1 MSRSYGQYCGL
12 ARALDVVGD
21 RWNLLIVRQLLMA
34 PARYRELHD
43 GLPGVATNLL
53 TDRLRDLETAG
64 VVERRLAEEGNAI
77 VYALTPWGA
86 ELREPIESLVRWST
100 PLMAR
105 GPDGDRF
112 RAEWLVVGLRALLV
126 GRAAAHRSPT
136 VGIAVDGQVLQVRA
150 TRSGTEVSL
159 HDGRDLDAVVRAD
172 ASIVLGLA
180 AGVLTLN
187 DTLGLVDIEG
197 DEAAVRAVFNPRRAD
212 DRTMGD
218 TPGMVAG
225 RTCPRW

>member
-21 RWNLLIVRQLLMA
+21 RWNLLIVRQLLIA
-34 PARYRELHD
+34 PARYRELLD

-53 TDRLRDLETAG
+53 TDRLRDLETAA

-86 ELREPIESLVRWST
+86 ELREPIEGLIRWST

-105 GPDGDRF
+105 GSGGDRF
-112 RAEWLVVGLRALLV
+112 HAEWLVVGLRALLA
-126 GRAAAHRSPT
+126 GRAAAHQAST
-136 VGIAVDGQVLQVRA
+136 VGIAVDGRLLQLRA
-150 TRSGTEVSL
+150 TRSGIEVTL
-159 HDGRDLDAVVRAD
+159 HKGGDLDAVVRAD

-180 AGVLTLN
+180 AGALTLN
-187 DTLGLVDIEG
+187 DARGLVDVEG
-197 DEAAVRAVFNPRRAD
+197 DEAAARILFKGGGR
-212 DRTMGD
+212 D
-218 TPGMVAG
+218 TAQ
-225 RTCPRW
+225 RD

>member
-12 ARALDVVGD
+12 AQALDVVGD
-21 RWNLLIVRQLLMA
+21 RWNLLIVRQLLIA
-34 PARYRELHD
+34 PARYRELLD

-86 ELREPIESLVRWST
+86 ELREPIEGLIRWST

-105 GPDGDRF
+105 GPGGDRF
-112 RAEWLVVGLRALLV
+112 QADWLIVGLRALLT
-126 GRAAAHRSPT
+126 GRMAARQASR
-136 VGIAVDGQVLQVRA
+136 VGIAVDGRLLQVRA
-150 TRSGTEVSL
+150 TGSGIEVAL
-159 HDGRDLDAVVRAD
+159 HDGGDLDAVVRAE

-180 AGVLTLN
+180 AGALTL
-187 DTLGLVDIEG
+187 DDALGLIEVEG
-197 DEAAVRAVFNPRRAD
+197 DEVAVRGLFQEGGRNTAVR
-212 DRTMGD
+212 DRG
-218 TPGMVAG
+218 PAL
-225 RTCPRW
+225 